1 MLHRQ
6 DWHFYSNPA
15 PNQKKLISF
24 DFFWGDNYRVYFLL
38 ILSLD

>member
-24 DFFWGDNYRVYFLL
+24 DFFGGIIIEYTFC
-38 ILSLD
+38 